1 MRRYSTTYFICFP
14 KFSINFPDNSVG
26 TFNPTLNFISK
37 ATTILTSDQLKTL
50 ALSKSNKEIDVVIPE
65 LDKPIWVNGWTRFPS
80 KGN

>member
-1 MRRYSTTYFICFP
+1 
-14 KFSINFPDNSVG
+14 
-26 TFNPTLNFISK
+26 
-37 ATTILTSDQLKTL
+37 LKTL